1 MARRGRGRSPPTNGA
16 AQRVDINLLISGGGG
31 RMFKHILIPTD
42 GSDLSRKAVLY
53 GVQLAK
59 ASGAKVTGLTIAEPY
74 RVASMDA
81 VLVTIGEDEYDEE
94 SRRISDR
101 ALEQVKI
108 AAEAAGVPCETIR
121 EVHDQPYRAIINAAH
136 ALGCDLIVMASHGRR
151 GISALL
157 LGSETVKVLT
167 HSPFRCW
174 STADLPSSAHSASV
188 NTTPSALSVRP

>member
-1 MARRGRGRSPPTNGA
+1 
-16 AQRVDINLLISGGGG
+16 
-31 RMFKHILIPTD
+31 MFKHILIPTD

-53 GVQLAK
+53 GVQLTK

-81 VLVTIGEDEYDEE
+81 VLVTIGEDEFDDE

-101 ALEQVKI
+101 ALEQIKM
-108 AAEAAGVPCETIR
+108 AAEAAGVPCETLR
-121 EVHDQPYRAIINAAH
+121 EVHDQPYRAIIDAAH
-136 ALGCDLIVMASHGRR
+136 ALSCDLIVMASHGRR

-167 HSPFRCW
+167 HSTIPVLVYR
-174 STADLPSSAHSASV
+174 
-188 NTTPSALSVRP
+188 

>member
-1 MARRGRGRSPPTNGA
+1 MRRQPARRLRVRCAYGVA
-16 AQRVDINLLISGGGG
+16 ARVRLNFRASGGGG

-59 ASGAKVTGLTIAEPY
+59 EAGAKVTALTTAEPY
-74 RVASMDA
+74 RVASSMDA
-81 VLVTIGEDEYDEE
+81 VLVSIGEDEYEEE
-94 SRRISDR
+94 SRRISEK
-101 ALEQVKI
+101 ALEQVKM

-121 EVHDQPYRAIINAAH
+121 EVHDQPYRAIIDAAH
-136 ALGCDLIVMASHGRR
+136 ALSCDLIVMASHGRR

-167 HSPFRCW
+167 HSTIPVLVYR
-174 STADLPSSAHSASV
+174 
-188 NTTPSALSVRP
+188 